1 MNTQEATHTEKT
13 PSPIEETPPEAEHP
27 EPEVPKVETV
37 IEVSPKS
44 EPEKHE
50 EAPVKK
56 RMMIRLHVL
65 FVIKPCQ

>member
-1 MNTQEATHTEKT
+1 MVRKINVVDLNEIQSVNTQEATHTEKT

-44 EPEKHE
+44 EPKKH
-50 EAPVKK
+50 
-56 RMMIRLHVL
+56 R
-65 FVIKPCQ
+65 